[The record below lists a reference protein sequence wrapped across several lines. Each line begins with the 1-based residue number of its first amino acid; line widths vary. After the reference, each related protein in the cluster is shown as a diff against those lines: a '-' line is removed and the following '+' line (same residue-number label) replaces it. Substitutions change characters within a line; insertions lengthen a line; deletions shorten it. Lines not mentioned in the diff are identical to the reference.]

1 MTKDDNAE
9 EEEEEEDDVNDQ
21 LYVDNIE
28 YDEDL

>member
-28 YDEDL
+28 YDQDL